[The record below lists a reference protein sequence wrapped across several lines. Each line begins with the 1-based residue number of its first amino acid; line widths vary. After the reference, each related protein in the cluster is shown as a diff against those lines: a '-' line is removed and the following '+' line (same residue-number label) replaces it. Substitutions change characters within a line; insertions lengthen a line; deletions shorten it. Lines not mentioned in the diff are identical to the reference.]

1 MASSRS
7 FVMRLYKL
15 DWYLA
20 EPYPALGDLDIS
32 IITAKRLSVCPV
44 IRLYGHVVSADP
56 DARVQCCLH
65 VHGYYPKILFSAEAF
80 QSSVTER
87 QFAEGLEYI
96 MNGGG
101 GQWGQQQQSPCV
113 ADVKKT
119 SVSTYM
125 GIMRLRRKS
134 SKCDMLTQASGSN
147 GRIFELHIPY
157 TLQLVSEC
165 GLAAGTTVH
174 IKADALST
182 RGSLAE
188 GVPFPYIPESRATG
202 RPTPQSMPCH
212 AENAARLD
220 ALREAISKQEA
231 DSGSQGAY
239 QTQKAALEELFE
251 VVPDEAVPGP
261 DAGPLAPPPPDVGP
275 QANEYAES
283 NLSES
288 SAGSDVG
295 LGVACT
301 LLESKAGRDE
311 TTEAV
316 LAPRMNDLYEFTPS
330 PPSRE
335 ALLKE
340 LSGQEALSPRYL
352 TAPKQHDRTSA
363 SIDYCTLLY
372 LEVVIQLPRGMDKWD
387 PTLHPIVAVVCILRD
402 QRQVPL
408 QRTWI
413 GVIGDLLKEDHV
425 LTIDPLATLLHVSCE
440 TELILALDHLFAQFD
455 PTVVISW
462 DASRKGIVFIAERAR
477 VLGLPDNMFH
487 RVAVAPVPGPMGP
500 STLYGRITLDLW
512 QTLRQEDSLKLA
524 TTTLHGAAKQLLGLT
539 LPRIPM
545 WLLQEWWTD
554 GSRCT
559 EALKYTVRLC
569 TLGLQAPGCKCLAKS
584 GFRDGL
590 CPGHAGCGGGKDT
603 TTGVLTR
610 GSQYR
615 VECILHRAATRSGF
629 SLVTSSKA
637 QVKGQ
642 PALEGVPMVLEPRSG
657 YYRTPT
663 IILDFQSLY
672 PSIIIAYNMCYSTC
686 LGRVEHQDLLVSLG
700 TQQDKPYTIKRS
712 SSLLQEDNVAVA
724 SNGAVFVQ
732 PSCRVGILPRMLHEV
747 LQTRIMVKRAM
758 KNVKPDDSPA
768 LHRIMDA
775 RQLGLKLLANV
786 TYGYAGASY
795 SGRMPCSELA
805 DAIVMTARRTL
816 QHAMSVA
823 EDMGATVF
831 YGDTD
836 SMFIRPPSDHCG
848 SVEAAFEF
856 GRRLADCVTM
866 SKKRYCG
873 WAYEHPKASPVFFA
887 KGIETVR
894 RDSCPFTANAVR
906 TVLEAMFRTD
916 PRADEALH
924 IEAGRRAGRDV
935 IRRVLNGEISKVD
948 FIFQNQVRLS
958 YRGKNLPPAAHVAV
972 IQGLDTGYKER
983 VAYVVA
989 RKAGD
994 RSNAKLLD
1002 RVMPPYRVA
1011 GPRGLVLDTNYYLTK
1026 QFFPAVQ
1033 RILAPIVPNVADWL
1047 SENLQVPGGAGSL
1060 ECFSCHTPLDHR
1072 QGHRWVCDSC
1082 LARSPAVVVRGG
1094 AVRARLCEA
1103 KSRASRRLCEYCTE
1117 GSLVMA
1123 AGCGDAYHCENYF
1136 LRSDAPIAELR
1147 ARRYLAE
1154 LDDRLPG
1161 DWGPQYHS
1169 QSDSKRASSAK
1180 TEVQMSQETL
1190 SDVLAELG
1198 ALEDSDGA
1206 EVYSQEVGSCD
1217 IPIEQSP
1224 PEGEPEDLSG
1234 VDLYSDFSIEED
1246 SSLGDAQGHSVD
1258 HDDDLSLT
1266 SWSSH
1271 VADSTLDVLEEPAET
1286 REEAIDSISL
1296 SDDQG
1301 TPRPVSESSSLEII
1315 DCD

>member
-1 MASSRS
+1 
-7 FVMRLYKL
+7 MRLYNL

-44 IRLYGHVVSADP
+44 IRLYGHVVSAEP

-101 GQWGQQQQSPCV
+101 GQWGQQPQSPCV
-113 ADVKKT
+113 TDVKKIQRVNIYGYHET
-119 SVSTYM
+119 SEEIFEVRYVNPSVSYK
-125 GIMRLRRKS
+125 LAHAYKS
-134 SKCDMLTQASGSN
+134 LCARSGSN

-174 IKADALST
+174 IKADACTVRPPHAKHSHSVLELDAPCMAIHNPEEVHGDTYPASGRLST
-182 RGSLAE
+182 SQRCTGSQAEAVYPRPSPLSVSQPNDSDTMMCQRLRTLWRSECERSLAE

-283 NLSES
+283 SLSES

-340 LSGQEALSPRYL
+340 LSGPVALSPRYL

-569 TLGLQAPGCKCLAKS
+569 TLGLKLLDASALLSRASEMASVLGMP
-584 GFRDGL
+584 DVEE
-590 CPGHAGCGGGKDT
+590 
-603 TTGVLTR
+603 VLTR

-700 TQQDKPYTIKRS
+700 TQQDKPYTVS
-712 SSLLQEDNVAVA
+712 
-724 SNGAVFVQ
+724 
-732 PSCRVGILPRMLHEV
+732 
-747 LQTRIMVKRAM
+747 
-758 KNVKPDDSPA
+758 
-768 LHRIMDA
+768 
-775 RQLGLKLLANV
+775 
-786 TYGYAGASY
+786 
-795 SGRMPCSELA
+795 
-805 DAIVMTARRTL
+805 
-816 QHAMSVA
+816 
-823 EDMGATVF
+823 
-831 YGDTD
+831 
-836 SMFIRPPSDHCG
+836 
-848 SVEAAFEF
+848 
-856 GRRLADCVTM
+856 
-866 SKKRYCG
+866 
-873 WAYEHPKASPVFFA
+873 
-887 KGIETVR
+887 
-894 RDSCPFTANAVR
+894 
-906 TVLEAMFRTD
+906 
-916 PRADEALH
+916 
-924 IEAGRRAGRDV
+924 
-935 IRRVLNGEISKVD
+935 
-948 FIFQNQVRLS
+948 
-958 YRGKNLPPAAHVAV
+958 
-972 IQGLDTGYKER
+972 KER
-983 VAYVVA
+983 V
-989 RKAGD
+989 
-994 RSNAKLLD
+994 LLIQ
-1002 RVMPPYRVA
+1002 P
-1011 GPRGLVLDTNYYLTK
+1011 GPIIHRGL
-1026 QFFPAVQ
+1026 
-1033 RILAPIVPNVADWL
+1033 
-1047 SENLQVPGGAGSL
+1047 
-1060 ECFSCHTPLDHR
+1060 
-1072 QGHRWVCDSC
+1072 
-1082 LARSPAVVVRGG
+1082 
-1094 AVRARLCEA
+1094 
-1103 KSRASRRLCEYCTE
+1103 
-1117 GSLVMA
+1117 
-1123 AGCGDAYHCENYF
+1123 
-1136 LRSDAPIAELR
+1136 
-1147 ARRYLAE
+1147 
-1154 LDDRLPG
+1154 
-1161 DWGPQYHS
+1161 
-1169 QSDSKRASSAK
+1169 SA
-1180 TEVQMSQETL
+1180 T
-1190 SDVLAELG
+1190 
-1198 ALEDSDGA
+1198 
-1206 EVYSQEVGSCD
+1206 
-1217 IPIEQSP
+1217 
-1224 PEGEPEDLSG
+1224 
-1234 VDLYSDFSIEED
+1234 
-1246 SSLGDAQGHSVD
+1246 
-1258 HDDDLSLT
+1258 
-1266 SWSSH
+1266 
-1271 VADSTLDVLEEPAET
+1271 
-1286 REEAIDSISL
+1286 
-1296 SDDQG
+1296 
-1301 TPRPVSESSSLEII
+1301 
-1315 DCD
+1315 